1 MGGEEMTIRWLI
13 FSFLTFAIGYEIG
26 LIFYNR
32 HAFELM
38 DIIEDLQELLAD
50 MEELGFTKFEGNLKF
65 DEQFNFLIKEMQ
77 ERDFSSNDEMHNP
90 NQQED

>member
-1 MGGEEMTIRWLI
+1 MGREEMTILWLI
-13 FSFLTFAIGYEIG
+13 FSFLTFAIGYGIG
-26 LIFYNR
+26 LIFHNR

>member
-1 MGGEEMTIRWLI
+1 
-13 FSFLTFAIGYEIG
+13 
-26 LIFYNR
+26 
-32 HAFELM
+32 M
-38 DIIEDLQELLAD
+38 DIIEDLEELLAD